1 MPDSPIAPVARTGSA
16 LVDAY
21 NEIAYVGQPHSTT
34 HPYHLGA
41 IGMLLGL
48 DTPPVATSRVLELG
62 CGDGTNLVPMAA
74 ALAGAT
80 FVGCDFSARAIAHAR
95 QLVDRQGLANCHL
108 LEADLREIGDDLG
121 TFDYIIAHGLYSW
134 IPAEVRAQVLPLIAR
149 HLSSNGVAFVS
160 YNTYPGCHIR
170 QGVWGM
176 LKFHTRHIDD
186 LNARIASA
194 RELIELLAL
203 PAPTQSPIDEAL
215 REQLRAVALQPDST
229 LCHDELSEPNNPCY
243 FHEFA
248 ADAGRSGLAFLAE
261 SEMFSMVGAGV
272 QPQVREALG
281 KMDRLTREQYLDF
294 VHLRRFR
301 ESLLCHAGALSR
313 YVAQPSRI
321 VGMHVAA
328 SRVLRKAAASDT
340 PSIADDDT
348 RALREFVLARWP
360 QSVAV
365 AEIIEWYE
373 SRSPGA
379 QAPGAAGSRAVHE
392 VAQRFVGGDLILRS
406 DPTSAVSRPG
416 ERPTVFAPAR
426 QMFGVT
432 DVAPSVYHE
441 TVRLADD
448 AERRLAALLDGEHS
462 RADLIAALGEP
473 FGGPAGAA
481 RLEAAL
487 NSFAQLALLVA

>member
-1 MPDSPIAPVARTGSA
+1 MPDSPTAPVARTGSA

-21 NEIAYVGQPHSTT
+21 NEIAYVGQPNSTT
-34 HPYHLGA
+34 HPYHLAA

-48 DTPPVATSRVLELG
+48 DAPPVATSRVLELG

-80 FVGCDFSARAIAHAR
+80 FVGCDFSARAIARAR
-95 QLVDRQGLANCHL
+95 QMVDAQGLANCRL
-108 LEADLREIGDDLG
+108 LESDLREIGDDLG

-134 IPAEVRAQVLPLIAR
+134 IPEEVRAHVLPLIAR
-149 HLSSNGVAFVS
+149 HLSANGVAFVS

-176 LKFHTRHIDD
+176 LKFHTRHIED

-194 RELIELLAL
+194 RELIELLVE

-215 REQLRAVALQPDST
+215 RAQLRAVALQSDGT

-261 SEMFSMVGAGV
+261 SEMFSMVGAGL
-272 QPQVREALG
+272 QPRVRDALG

-328 SRVLRKAAASDT
+328 SRVLRKAATSGTSIDRRMTTRRHCANSCWRAGRGASRWRRSSIGARRDRRVRGPRARLDHGPCT
-340 PSIADDDT
+340 RWRSGSWGGTSSCARIRPPSSPVPAN
-348 RALREFVLARWP
+348 VP
-360 QSVAV
+360 
-365 AEIIEWYE
+365 
-373 SRSPGA
+373 RS
-379 QAPGAAGSRAVHE
+379 
-392 VAQRFVGGDLILRS
+392 LL
-406 DPTSAVSRPG
+406 
-416 ERPTVFAPAR
+416 
-426 QMFGVT
+426 
-432 DVAPSVYHE
+432 
-441 TVRLADD
+441 RLATCS
-448 AERRLAALLDGEHS
+448 A
-462 RADLIAALGEP
+462 
-473 FGGPAGAA
+473 
-481 RLEAAL
+481 
-487 NSFAQLALLVA
+487 